1 MDNINENG
9 YREHVKYNS
18 DGTVNVPFGRTVEWY
33 INSVPML
40 KVCRLKHQSRQKT
53 SQLVKEGLIEVKH
66 TTDAIDFLE
75 WKTKHGDIR
84 STNRIDN
91 IIILT
96 PEGEELLKKI
106 RLGLIKDKNVYT
118 VLVIKGNLKNA
129 NDMHLCNVR
138 VILECQLSWLNS
150 STPLKITIKGF
161 HVPHNFPV
169 TQLPQVTS
177 KMLASLN
184 GTSEENIRET
194 LNNQQKVCSDGKLR
208 KLITRDDRCLKDN
221 VGPWTILHNMIKKIL
236 KPNGFVLYYQMAN
249 PNEPEDSPARYY
261 QLTVSDEFWLRNRR
275 DFGKICVGLDGKY
288 DPNIDRAP
296 VLSIVVENNAG
307 CRTPLAFALSNKENH
322 VTIHTAISAIK
333 QNILCNDNN
342 CEHHWYYEDLS
353 DENGFR
359 RIHPCSQN
367 NLWNPYI
374 IIDKHRPSKLGVDGL
389 TRCVILCWF
398 HIIQTLGNN
407 FKEWQIPQQFRYPI
421 AMAFKII
428 G

>member
-1 MDNINENG
+1 
-9 YREHVKYNS
+9 
-18 DGTVNVPFGRTVEWY
+18 
-33 INSVPML
+33 ML
-40 KVCRLKHQSRQKT
+40 
-53 SQLVKEGLIEVKH
+53 
-66 TTDAIDFLE
+66 
-75 WKTKHGDIR
+75 
-84 STNRIDN
+84 
-91 IIILT
+91 II
-96 PEGEELLKKI
+96 G
-106 RLGLIKDKNVYT
+106 IK
-118 VLVIKGNLKNA
+118 A
-129 NDMHLCNVR
+129 
-138 VILECQLSWLNS
+138 
-150 STPLKITIKGF
+150 
-161 HVPHNFPV
+161 
-169 TQLPQVTS
+169 

-407 FKEWQIPQQFRYPI
+407 FKEWQIPQQFSH
-421 AMAFKII
+421 KKDLII
-428 G
+428 NGIKNNWMCDEWRLNFIDAGRISYNHSDNSAPWTMNNFTERIHCTIEATYSGKQTVLSFLERLYGVKLSRDNLTESSGQVNFEAGLVTLFNARSIEQLVSPYRAIFYYMKEE